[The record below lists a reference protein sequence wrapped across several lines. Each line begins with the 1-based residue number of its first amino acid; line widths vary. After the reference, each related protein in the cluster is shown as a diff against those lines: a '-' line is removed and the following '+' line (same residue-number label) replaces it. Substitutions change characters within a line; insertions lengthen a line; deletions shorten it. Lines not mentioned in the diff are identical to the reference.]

1 MPAKNIMK
9 FQPIIDVGRIK
20 MIFDASGGPGKKD
33 FVKGLP
39 LIGKFLMFISI
50 LYSPAFLVVKLALT
64 SLVSILELPPIC
76 TAAATVVCRWFP
88 CRITTSIESASLTGY
103 GRLLQLSKNYSNRYN
118 YRIRQKLAG
127 KLNSSRNIII
137 YHHTLTVKETVFP
150 TMAVDSSQWKTTFA
164 LLARKTENIH

>member
-1 MPAKNIMK
+1 M
-9 FQPIIDVGRIK
+9 
-20 MIFDASGGPGKKD
+20 
-33 FVKGLP
+33 L
-39 LIGKFLMFISI
+39 ISI

-88 CRITTSIESASLTGY
+88 CRITTSMESASLTGY
-103 GRLLQLSKNYSNRYN
+103 GRLLQLSKNYSNRY
-118 YRIRQKLAG
+118 YYKRIRQQLSG

-150 TMAVDSSQWKTTFA
+150 TTAVDSSQ
-164 LLARKTENIH
+164 